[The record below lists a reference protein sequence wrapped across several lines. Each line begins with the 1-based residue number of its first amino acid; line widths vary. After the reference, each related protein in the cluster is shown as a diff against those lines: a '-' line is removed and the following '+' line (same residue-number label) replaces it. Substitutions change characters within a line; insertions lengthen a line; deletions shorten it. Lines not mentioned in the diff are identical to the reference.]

1 MTRFHDPTYTHR
13 ETNSRKAP
21 TGLRR
26 RTVLGALAAA
36 GFVGSAES
44 VAAAKDDDADGGDAC
59 DADDADNAAQEGDV
73 PVGTDALLAYIE
85 ANYGDQLSDDQL
97 DAVRERIA
105 GILAS
110 GEAVG
115 EFDLA
120 YTTDPAYTFEPYRGE
135 D

>member
-26 RTVLGALAAA
+26 RTVLSALAAA
-36 GFVGSAES
+36 GFLGSTES
-44 VAAAKDDDADGGDAC
+44 AAAENDDDAIDGDDSA
-59 DADDADNAAQEGDV
+59 DADAAAQQADV
-73 PVGTDALLAYIE
+73 PVGTDALLAYVE
-85 ANYGDQLSDDQL
+85 ANYGEQLNDDQL
-97 DAVRERIA
+97 DDIRTRIA

-115 EFDLA
+115 EFELA
-120 YTTDPAYTFEPYRGE
+120 YTTDPAYAFEPYRGE
-135 D
+135 E

>member
-1 MTRFHDPTYTHR
+1 MTRFHDPTYTQR
-13 ETNSRKAP
+13 ETDFPRESTDS
-21 TGLRR
+21 TGFRR

-44 VAAAKDDDADGGDAC
+44 VAAENDSASDGDDAV
-59 DADDADNAAQEGDV
+59 DADAVAQQEDV
-73 PVGTDALLAYIE
+73 PVGTDALLAYVE

-97 DAVRERIA
+97 DAVRTRLA

-115 EFDLA
+115 KFELA

-135 D
+135 E

>member
-1 MTRFHDPTYTHR
+1 MTRFHDPTYTTHER
-13 ETNSRKAP
+13 DYGQETA
-21 TGLRR
+21 GLRR

-36 GFVGSAES
+36 GFLGSAE
-44 VAAAKDDDADGGDAC
+44 AAAAAENDAGTGDGDDSADS
-59 DADDADNAAQEGDV
+59 AAATQQEDV
-73 PVGTDALLAYIE
+73 PVGTDALLAYVE

-97 DAVRERIA
+97 DAVRTRLA

-110 GEAVG
+110 GGAVG

-135 D
+135 E